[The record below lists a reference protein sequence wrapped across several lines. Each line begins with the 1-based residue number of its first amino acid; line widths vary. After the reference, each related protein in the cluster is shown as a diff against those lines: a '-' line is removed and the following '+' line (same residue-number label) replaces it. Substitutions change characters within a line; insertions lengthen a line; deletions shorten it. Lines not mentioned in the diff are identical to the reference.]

1 MAHWALE
8 RVNRVRA
15 RSMGLYD
22 DLPSATTTSGRKGD
36 GDNDG
41 GDGAVEGGDAQARK
55 RVKVDDGAREDEAQ
69 EEDVCTNKA
78 KATTVT
84 TNDAL
89 RRIATHMLKPE
100 KFAKASGILKR
111 LMLHEEDGLERA
123 HASALFVCLENAMT
137 PSCRRALAVET
148 RVEYE
153 ELFEIVAAF
162 APIVFNVKQRRKVEV
177 YALYARRINALFSDD
192 SFSFNKAVK
201 FIQDKV
207 EACEAYVEADDIDL
221 VDIQVPSAPEGMSK
235 EEAKEMA
242 EAFLR
247 AQRAERNAELE
258 QRQIEEDTRVALVVA
273 LETCASLYSRPWS
286 QTTIDMMSNFF
297 HERRAKF
304 SKACRDDIVKIWD
317 ELRKKKNARQGQG
330 QGSARG
336 GGMTTF
342 ERDAARLAGTA
353 VSARGAVGGERL
365 KDGRGE
371 SAANLFG

>member
-1 MAHWALE
+1 MPTHAGSNALHLC
-8 RVNRVRA
+8 A
-15 RSMGLYD
+15 RGMGLYD
-22 DLPSATTTSGRKGD
+22 DLPSAVTTTRARGSADDASSGD
-36 GDNDG
+36 SG
-41 GDGAVEGGDAQARK
+41 GDGGGEVGGDARTHK
-55 RVKVDDGAREDEAQ
+55 RVKLDDGGAEENRAEA
-69 EEDVCTNKA
+69 T

-111 LMLHEEDGLERA
+111 LMLHEEDGLSRA
-123 HASALFVCLENAMT
+123 HASALFSCLENAMT

-153 ELFEIVAAF
+153 ELFEVVAAF
-162 APIVFNVKQRRKVEV
+162 APVVFNSKQRRKVEV
-177 YALYARRINALFSDD
+177 FGLYARRINALFGDD

-201 FIQDKV
+201 FIEEKV
-207 EACEAYVEADDIDL
+207 ETCEAYVETDDVHEADID
-221 VDIQVPSAPEGMSK
+221 VPPAPEGMSE

-247 AQRAERNAELE
+247 AQHAERNAEIE
-258 QRQIEEDTRVALVVA
+258 QRQIEEDIRVALVVA

-286 QTTIDMMSNFF
+286 QTTIDMMANFF
-297 HERRAKF
+297 HERRGKF
-304 SKACRDDIVKIWD
+304 SEACKDDIVRIWD

-330 QGSARG
+330 QSARG
-336 GGMTTF
+336 VGMTSF